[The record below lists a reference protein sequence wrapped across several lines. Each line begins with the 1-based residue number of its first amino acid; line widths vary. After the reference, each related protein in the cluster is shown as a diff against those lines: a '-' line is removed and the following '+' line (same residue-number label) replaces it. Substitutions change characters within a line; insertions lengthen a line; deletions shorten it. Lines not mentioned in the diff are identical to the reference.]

1 MKAILKEIIQSEMII
16 FTMAR
21 YAIYF
26 LLFIRGILLAN
37 YLGVA
42 SFGVYSMIILI
53 GQYISLSS
61 GGIQFAI
68 TVLLSKNKVHTS
80 KIDRENLIS
89 TAVNLS
95 ILIAIFVI
103 FPLVVVVWHYEF
115 FQASINEYLLFAAL
129 IGALGL
135 VQQVWLNVF
144 RVYHQMKHIII
155 SELAV
160 AVFLIAVIFFA
171 NKDNLVVYMLTAVLF
186 ASIGSVLFFFNRRQF
201 EYSFVLSIK
210 KAVHLFKTGLPLL
223 FLNVGLMI
231 ITMFPQ
237 FMVGYS
243 YGDEAM
249 GIYSFGVMVSVAVFL
264 AFNTIIWYLFPSLI
278 AKLTDMNSKDKYV
291 FVKEWSIILAGLLTL
306 FSFILI
312 VLSSI
317 VFIVMPEYYNSFSVF
332 NIIMISNIFMLSGFL
347 FNSLIVSIGKQ
358 TILALF
364 VIIIAFFTIISSYL
378 MVDIGLNYIYLSFV
392 TLVFS
397 VIYYLV
403 NIVIGWYVMFSEYSL
418 YKMRVF
424 PLKYTVSV
432 LLVLA
437 LSFLSLP
444 IYGALSGLI
453 ALLLLGKNEIVSALR
468 LLNKQYYLIKN
479 EN

>member
-1 MKAILKEIIQSEMII
+1 MKALLKEIIQSEMIL
-16 FTMAR
+16 FTIAR
-21 YAIYF
+21 YTIYF

-115 FQASINEYLLFAAL
+115 FQASVNEYLLFAAL

-291 FVKEWSIILAGLLTL
+291 FVKEWSIILVCLLISL
-306 FSFILI
+306 SFILMA
-312 VLSSI
+312 LSSI
-317 VFIVMPEYYNSFSVF
+317 VFIVMPEYYNSYSVF
-332 NIIMISNIFMLSGFL
+332 NIIIISNIFLLSGFL
-347 FNSLIVSIGKQ
+347 FNSLIISEGRQ
-358 TILALF
+358 TTLSLF
-364 VIIIAFFTIISSYL
+364 VIIIALFVIFSSYL
-378 MVDIGLNYIYLSFV
+378 LAATGLDYIYLSFV
-392 TLVFS
+392 TLIFS
-397 VIYYLV
+397 VIYFLV
-403 NIVIGWYVMFSEYSL
+403 NVIFGWHIELSEYNL
-418 YKMRVF
+418 YKMRIFPMKYLVPIFLILVF
-424 PLKYTVSV
+424 
-432 LLVLA
+432 
-437 LSFLSLP
+437 SFLSFP
-444 IYGALSGLI
+444 VYGVLSGLI
-453 ALLLLGKNEIVSALR
+453 SLLLLGKNEIINALT
-468 LLNKQYYLIKN
+468 LLNRKYHLLKN
-479 EN
+479 